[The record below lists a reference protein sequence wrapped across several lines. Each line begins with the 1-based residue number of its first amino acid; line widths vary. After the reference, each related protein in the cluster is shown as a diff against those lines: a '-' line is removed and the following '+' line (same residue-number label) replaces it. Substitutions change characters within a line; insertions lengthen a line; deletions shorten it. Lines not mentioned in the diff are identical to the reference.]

1 MQYFYAFEC
10 TFETKCP
17 KVEAVLSQCRLPFF
31 SCPALSTFF
40 VQSIDIG
47 PPKKGHKNPSKLKTG
62 LEGNVYLFRHGK
74 AAHRTSFFL
83 FGG

>member
-40 VQSIDIG
+40 VQSIDIDPVSEVVSSLASAAFFTKRKRG
-47 PPKKGHKNPSKLKTG
+47 DGG
-62 LEGNVYLFRHGK
+62 LQAVR
-74 AAHRTSFFL
+74 RTDLSRK
-83 FGG
+83 